1 MIDNYNQISTKLN
14 QNDQNYNCISKLN
27 PQEKMHMFFFLQD
40 FVGAW
45 LSEWIYFADPAKPYA
60 IPTMKLLAGW
70 TENSG
75 TVHHGQLWNVNPG
88 YHESSSTFV
97 GLIWKSVVIIVGLGW
112 FLVGFPRLYHESI
125 VVLEDFLRWRLVVN
139 FFGCMI
145 CLRMNIMQTLYIL
158 SVVCIGYCVSLC
170 VCWFH

>member
-1 MIDNYNQISTKLN
+1 
-14 QNDQNYNCISKLN
+14 
-27 PQEKMHMFFFLQD
+27 MHVFFCLQD

-75 TVHHGQLWNVNPG
+75 TVHGQLWNVNPG

-125 VVLEDFLRWRLVVN
+125 VFFRRLLKVKTGGENFLMYDLCTDEYYADIIHFVSCLYRL
-139 FFGCMI
+139 
-145 CLRMNIMQTLYIL
+145 
-158 SVVCIGYCVSLC
+158 LC
-170 VCWFH
+170 VLVCLLISLSLSELLFCA